1 MAATLVALA
10 AGAAPALVDH
20 FANTVPKEA
29 HNYRSVE
36 VVRRRTKAKQRVVQ
50 RKMRIPFGKHPSK
63 EEKRMREAFLP
74 GRVHEATKRE
84 ATMRLSLQKGTV
96 PASEDFDRVVQV
108 FARRARQEMK
118 WASVQRREFIR
129 RAKRWATEMLLQ
141 ELEPSPTTVQA
152 LMLGFAVTGDRA
164 GAKWWLSWLQRTPG
178 REAGRLAYNCVIEA
192 FGMDGRPK
200 EAEAWLNQMREAGIV
215 PDARSHAGV
224 VQAWERIGNRQAM
237 LEKLLQVRD
246 LEADGELGE
255 PLNPTDAGLPYYAL
269 ARSYMKVAD
278 AVRALSVLKLLQ
290 AKRVPLS
297 VEAHLLRL
305 ESHLRVPPGPRRSVP
320 EIERAFVDVV
330 KNRPKSGP
338 VMMPELAEKCGWALG
353 QERFQEILAQHGA
366 GFADVVATEL
376 PSQNRVHGYRI
387 AKVQTSIASGQGP
400 KLSLNL
406 KEDDGEYIKQRLRDR
421 RGAKVGVVKAG
432 IRIPGQKGLP
442 EWMTL
447 PKPVRFAT

>member
-1 MAATLVALA
+1 
-10 AGAAPALVDH
+10 
-20 FANTVPKEA
+20 
-29 HNYRSVE
+29 
-36 VVRRRTKAKQRVVQ
+36 
-50 RKMRIPFGKHPSK
+50 MRIPFGKHPSK

-108 FARRARQEMK
+108 FAHRARQEMK

-152 LMLGFAVTGDRA
+152 LMLGFAVTGDRG

-255 PLNPTDAGLPYYAL
+255 PLNPTDAGLPYYVLGPSLLLNKGLFFDIFGFATICTPRTWL
-269 ARSYMKVAD
+269 ARDRQICEEGSSECGGAPTPFRISPSGATPNSNGV
-278 AVRALSVLKLLQ
+278 V
-290 AKRVPLS
+290 
-297 VEAHLLRL
+297 HLIHFAQ
-305 ESHLRVPPGPRRSVP
+305 SSSFAGKVPPGPRRSVP

-353 QERFQEILAQHGA
+353 QQRFQEILAQHGA